1 MKLERASSQSD
12 QLFALTLPTHVCEM
26 AQVPKEVPER
36 ISFPTSEEAILKH
49 WRDIDAFA
57 TANKLSEG
65 RPIFS
70 FYDGPPFATGLPH
83 YGHLLAGS
91 IKDTVTRYAYQT
103 GHHVPR
109 RFGWDCH
116 GLPIEFEI
124 EKKLGIKT
132 KDEVLT
138 LGIDKYN
145 AECRKIVMRF
155 SSEWETFVTR
165 IGRWIDFKNDY
176 KTLDSSFMESVWW
189 VFKQLHEKGLIYR
202 GFRVMPYSTACT
214 TPLSNFEANLN
225 YKDVDDPAVTIRFP
239 IVCDSEDDPNFG
251 ASLLAWTTTPWTLP
265 SNLALCVHPN
275 IDYVYVTDGNSGCTY
290 VLAESRLVQ
299 LYKNPKKQTGFKIVR
314 KVKGTDLVG
323 LKYEP
328 LFDYF
333 VGEYAERA
341 YRVLSDNYVTDS
353 DGTGIVHQAPAFGED
368 DYRICLANCVIDKS
382 EHLPCPIDES
392 GRFIDPVSDFAG
404 MGVKEADKSIVAKLK
419 AIDRLVKSENLK
431 HSYPFCWRSDTP
443 LIYRAVPSW
452 FVSVESIK
460 ERLIAN
466 NEITNWVPENV
477 KHNRFGAWL
486 QNARDWNV
494 SRNRYWGTPLPIW
507 INDESGEMVV
517 VGSIQELS
525 ELSGIPKEQ
534 ITDLHR
540 DSVDDIELTSPSTG
554 AKLHRTTEVFD
565 CWFESGSMP
574 YASAHY
580 PFGAGSKEMF
590 TDSFPADF
598 IAEGLD
604 QTRGWFYTLMV
615 LSTALFDKPAFK
627 NVVVNGMVLAA
638 DGKKMSK
645 RLQNYPDPMTV
656 LKSHGA
662 DALRL
667 YLINSPVV
675 RGEPLRFKEE
685 GVRDV
690 IKDVMLPWFNAYR
703 FLVQNARQVAV
714 KSGKPLA
721 LADKGM
727 YANNNNEMDLW
738 LESALG
744 SLITFVRKEMG
755 ANRLYTVVPKLLD
768 FISALTNWYV
778 RLNRPRLKGISCSEE
793 AQRAALTTL
802 GSVLLS
808 LAQLMAPFA
817 PFFAEYTYQNLKA
830 MAPPELVSDSVH
842 FLMLPTVDMS
852 TVDLS
857 FEQAVA
863 HMQDVIL
870 RGRVGREHRD
880 LAIKKPLKEA
890 LIVHRDDTVLA
901 SLRNLE
907 PYIKLELNVRSVSY
921 STDEY
926 AYVALRADADG
937 RVLGKKL
944 GKAFKTV
951 HSAVRAMTPEQVL
964 LLEQNGEAEL
974 AGHTVNISD
983 VKVSRELR
991 PSAQHGEHIQVEVAA
1006 SGLLVVLNTEQDVDM
1021 VAEGVA
1027 REFLNRVQRLR
1038 KKVHLDPEDR
1048 VEIFVETNDELM
1060 TVINSHQELLSAA
1073 LKSPAPV
1080 SMSELS
1086 GREVIIV
1093 REPVDLVC
1101 EANVVICLTRAALS
1115 VSVERIA
1122 AAVNGDTTAAEAI
1135 ALYVQSRSTEA
1146 LRLSKNKPVDVTI
1159 IVNDAPVTAQ
1169 LALGEHIFVSV
1180 ADRVAAK
1187 AAK

>member
-1 MKLERASSQSD
+1 
-12 QLFALTLPTHVCEM
+12 M
-26 AQVPKEVPER
+26 AHPPDEVPER
-36 ISFPTSEEAILKH
+36 INFPAAEEAVLEH
-49 WRDIDAFA
+49 WREINAFA

-65 RPIFS
+65 RPVFS

-132 KDEVLT
+132 KDEVLA

-155 SSEWETFVTR
+155 SSEWESFVTR
-165 IGRWIDFKNDY
+165 IGRWIDFENDY
-176 KTLDSSFMESVWW
+176 KTLDTTFMESVWW
-189 VFKQLHEKGLIYR
+189 VFKELHKKGLVYR

-225 YKDVDDPAVTIRFP
+225 YKDVDDPAVTVRFP
-239 IVCDSEDDPNFG
+239 IVCSSEDDPNFG
-251 ASLLAWTTTPWTLP
+251 VSLLAWTTTPWTLP
-265 SNLALCVHPN
+265 SNLGLCVHSN
-275 IDYVYVTDGNSGCTY
+275 IDYVYVADERTGRTY
-290 VLAESRLVQ
+290 VIAESRLVH
-299 LYKNPKKQTGFKIVR
+299 LYKHPKKQVGFKVLR
-314 KVKGTDLVG
+314 KVKGADLVG
-323 LKYEP
+323 LKYVP

-333 VGEYAERA
+333 VEEYESRG
-341 YRVLSDNYVTDS
+341 YYVMSDDYVTDS

-368 DYRICLANCVIDKS
+368 DYRVCLAHGVIDKS

-392 GRFIDPVSDFAG
+392 GRFVAPVVDFAG
-404 MGVKEADKSIVAKLK
+404 LGVKDADKPIVAKLK

-466 NEITNWVPENV
+466 NELTSWVPESV
-477 KHNRFGAWL
+477 KHNRFGNWL

-507 INDESGEMVV
+507 TNEDTGEMIV
-517 VGSIQELS
+517 VGSVQELS
-525 ELSGIPKEQ
+525 ELSGIPVGE

-540 DSVDDIELTSPSTG
+540 DSVDSIVLTSPSTG
-554 AKLHRTTEVFD
+554 ASLRRTTEVFD

-574 YASAHY
+574 YGSAHY
-580 PFGAGSKEMF
+580 PFAPGVEQTFG
-590 TDSFPADF
+590 DSFPADF

-645 RLQNYPDPMTV
+645 RLQNYPDPMMV

-703 FLVQNARQVAV
+703 FFVQNARQVAV
-714 KSGKPLA
+714 SSGQPLA
-721 LADKGM
+721 LVDKGL
-727 YANNNNEMDLW
+727 YADHKNEMDLW

-744 SLITFVRKEMG
+744 SLIEFVRKEMG
-755 ANRLYTVVPKLLD
+755 ANRLYTVIPKLLD
-768 FISALTNWYV
+768 FISSLTNWYV
-778 RLNRPRLKGISCSEE
+778 RLNRPRLKGISCTEE
-793 AQRAALTTL
+793 AQRAALSTL

-808 LAQLMAPFA
+808 LSQLMAPFA
-817 PFFAEYTYQNLKA
+817 PFFAEHTYKNLKA
-830 MAPPELVSDSVH
+830 IAPPELVADSIH
-842 FLMLPTVDMS
+842 YLMLPTVDVA
-852 TVDLS
+852 TVDTS
-857 FEQAVA
+857 FERAVE

-890 LIVHRDDTVLA
+890 LIVHRDPTVLS
-901 SLRNLE
+901 SLHSLE
-907 PYIKLELNVRSVSY
+907 SYIKLELNVRSIRY

-926 AYVALRADADG
+926 AYVSLKADADG
-937 RVLGKKL
+937 RILGKKL
-944 GKAFKTV
+944 GKAFKSV
-951 HSAVRAMTPEQVL
+951 HAAVRAMTPEQVL
-964 LLEQNGEAEL
+964 MLEENGEVNLE
-974 AGHTVNISD
+974 GHVVSLSD
-983 VKVSRELR
+983 VKVTREVR
-991 PSAQHGEHIQVEVAA
+991 PSAHHGDHIQVEVAA
-1006 SGLLVVLNTEQDVDM
+1006 SGLLVVLNTEQDEEL
-1021 VAEGVA
+1021 VAEGIA
-1027 REFLNRVQRLR
+1027 REFVNRVQRLR
-1038 KKVHLDPEDR
+1038 KKAHLDPEDR
-1048 VEIFVETNDELM
+1048 VEVFVETSDALM
-1060 TVINSHQELLSAA
+1060 KVVDTHRKLISVA

-1080 SMSELS
+1080 SISELS
-1086 GREVIIV
+1086 GREVVIA
-1093 REPVDLVC
+1093 RESVDPVE
-1101 EANVVICLTRAALS
+1101 EAEVVICLTRAGLA
-1115 VSVERIA
+1115 VSEERIA
-1122 AAVNGDTTAAEAI
+1122 AAVGGNKTAADAI
-1135 ALYVQSRSTEA
+1135 SMYLRSRSPSI
-1146 LRLSKNKPVDVTI
+1146 LGLSAGTPVDVT
-1159 IVNDAPVTAQ
+1159 VVFNGNPVT
-1169 LALGEHIFVSV
+1169 LNVVLGEHVFLSVSE
-1180 ADRVAAK
+1180 RVAAK
-1187 AAK
+1187 AAM